1 MAERL
6 GSRVFA
12 NSVFNFISV
21 AVNRVGALI
30 FTIIL
35 IILTIGNFGIDEAL
49 TRYVSANYEK
59 KPGKAR
65 AYFAYLFKLKTYI
78 LLASVIFLI
87 ILAKPIAAF
96 YGNQEL
102 SFPLIVSALYLF
114 LMSLS
119 QFFSS
124 LFYTFQK
131 VKIYTIKETIFQVSR
146 IALLP
151 IIFILTVSLWVSG
164 VFLILALSS
173 VITLIFSLFILAKK
187 YKFLF
192 IKNEVK
198 MKKSD

>member
-35 IILTIGNFGIDEAL
+35 ARMLQPELFGLYNLVLTIILIILTIGNFGIDEAL
-49 TRYVSANYEK
+49 TRYVSASYEK

-124 LFYTFQK
+124 
-131 VKIYTIKETIFQVSR
+131 
-146 IALLP
+146 
-151 IIFILTVSLWVSG
+151 
-164 VFLILALSS
+164 
-173 VITLIFSLFILAKK
+173 
-187 YKFLF
+187 
-192 IKNEVK
+192 
-198 MKKSD
+198 